1 MTRVRASKAWVINGA
16 LVVLLAGA
24 GFGIYQAFSPEP
36 STAQAQS
43 RSTPVRRATVTETIS
58 AAGTLAS
65 SYTGAANFATAGKVT
80 SIDVKVGDVVSAGQK
95 LATVDSTQAA
105 KQLQVAK
112 ANLAVAQ
119 DSLDAAEDAEDTPAT
134 GQNSQN
140 GQNST
145 QSAANSVTSAQ
156 AKLDQAQLDVQTAQE
171 TLDNTTL
178 YAPGAGTVTAVN
190 GTVGQ
195 QSASGSASSSTSS
208 QSSSSG
214 SGQGGQGSSNS
225 TASSSS
231 SSGSSGFITITN
243 MTGLVVNTSVA
254 EIDVS
259 KVKAG
264 QKATVTLNALPDKP
278 VQATVSSVNL
288 TPTTSGSVVSYGAQ
302 LALTDPPDGLRPG
315 QSASVV
321 ITVASADNALS
332 VPAAAVTTAGG
343 TNVVTV
349 QENGQNVTRQVQVGI
364 RGESTVQITSG
375 LTEGENVVL
384 TGASTGTTGTGRTGT
399 GTGGTGGFPG
409 GGTGGFPGGG
419 QRGTGTGGTGT
430 GAGGGFGGRG

>member
-1 MTRVRASKAWVINGA
+1 MTRVRASRAWVINGA
-16 LVVLLAGA
+16 LIVLLAGA
-24 GFGIYQAFSPEP
+24 GFGIYQAFTPASN
-36 STAQAQS
+36 TAQAQS
-43 RSTPVRRATVTETIS
+43 RSTQVRRATVSETIS

-65 SYTGAANFATAGKVT
+65 SYTGAANFTTAGKVT

-112 ANLAVAQ
+112 ANLSVAQ
-119 DSLDAAEDAEDTPAT
+119 DSLDSAEDAEDTPAT
-134 GQNSQN
+134 SQN
-140 GQNST
+140 GQNSS
-145 QSAANSVTSAQ
+145 QNSAQAAANSVTSAQ
-156 AKLDQAQLDVQTAQE
+156 AKLDQAELDVQTAQ
-171 TLDNTTL
+171 TALDNTSL

-195 QSASGSASSSTSS
+195 QSSSGGSASSS
-208 QSSSSG
+208 QSSTSSG

-225 TASSSS
+225 SASTSSSS
-231 SSGSSGFITITN
+231 SSSTGFITITN

-278 VQATVSSVNL
+278 IQATVSSINL

-302 LALTDPPDGLRPG
+302 LALTSPPDGLRPG

-321 ITVASADNALS
+321 ITVAEAQNALS
-332 VPAAAVTTAGG
+332 VPAAAVTTAGN
-343 TNVVTV
+343 TNIVTV
-349 QENGQNVTRQVQVGI
+349 QENGQNVPRQVQIGI

-384 TGASTGTTGTGRTGT
+384 TATAATGTGGTGRTGT

-409 GGTGGFPGGG
+409 GGTGGVPGGG
-419 QRGTGTGGTGT
+419 QRGT

>member
-36 STAQAQS
+36 STAQAQT
-43 RSTPVRRATVTETIS
+43 RSTPVRRATVAETIS

-119 DSLDAAEDAEDTPAT
+119 DNLDSAEDAEDTPAT

-140 GQNST
+140 SA

-156 AKLDQAQLDVQTAQE
+156 AKLDQAELDVQTAQ
-171 TLDNTTL
+171 TALDNTTL
-178 YAPGAGTVTAVN
+178 YAPGAGTVTAIN
-190 GTVGQ
+190 GSVGQ
-195 QSASGSASSSTSS
+195 QASSGSSSSGS
-208 QSSSSG
+208 QSTSSSG

-225 TASSSS
+225 SAASSSS
-231 SSGSSGFITITN
+231 SSGSGFITITN
-243 MTGLVVNTSVA
+243 MTGLVVTTSVA

-259 KVKAG
+259 KVKTG

-278 VQATVSSVNL
+278 VQATVSSINL
-288 TPTTSGSVVSYGAQ
+288 TPTTSGNVVSYGAQ
-302 LALTDPPDGLRPG
+302 LTLTSPPDGLRPG

-321 ITVASADNALS
+321 ITVAEAQNALS
-332 VPAAAVTTAGG
+332 VPAAAVQTVGG
-343 TNVVTV
+343 TTLVTV
-349 QENGQNVTRQVQVGI
+349 QENGRNVTRPVQIGL

-384 TGASTGTTGTGRTGT
+384 TATAATGSTGTGRTGT
-399 GTGGTGGFPG
+399 GGAGGFPG

-419 QRGTGTGGTGT
+419 TGTSTGGT
-430 GAGGGFGGRG
+430 GGFGGRG

>member
-36 STAQAQS
+36 NTAQAQT

-65 SYTGAANFATAGKVT
+65 SYTGAANFSTAGKVT

-119 DSLDAAEDAEDTPAT
+119 DGLDSAEDAEDTPAT

-140 GQNST
+140 SA

-156 AKLDQAQLDVQTAQE
+156 AKLDQAQLDVQTAQ
-171 TLDNTTL
+171 TALDNTTL
-178 YAPGAGTVTAVN
+178 YAPGAGTVTAIN

-195 QSASGSASSSTSS
+195 QSSSGSASSSQTSS
-208 QSSSSG
+208 SSSSSG
-214 SGQGGQGSSNS
+214 SGQGGGQGSSNS
-225 TASSSS
+225 AGVSSSS
-231 SSGSSGFITITN
+231 TSSSGFITITN

-259 KVKAG
+259 KVKTG

-278 VQATVSSVNL
+278 IQATVSSINL

-321 ITVASADNALS
+321 ITVAEAQNALS
-332 VPAAAVTTAGG
+332 VPAAAVTTAGS

-349 QENGQNVTRQVQVGI
+349 QENGRNVPRQVQVGI

-384 TGASTGTTGTGRTGT
+384 TGASAGTTGTGRT

-419 QRGTGTGGTGT
+419 QRGTGTG
-430 GAGGGFGGRG
+430 AGGGFGGRG

>member
-1 MTRVRASKAWVINGA
+1 MTRVRASKAWLINGA

-24 GFGIYQAFSPEP
+24 AFGIYQAFSPAP
-36 STAQAQS
+36 SSAQAQS

-65 SYTGAANFATAGKVT
+65 SYTGAANFSSAGKVT

-95 LATVDSTQAA
+95 LATIDSTQAA

-119 DSLDAAEDAEDTPAT
+119 DNLDTAETAEDTPAT
-134 GQNSQN
+134 SQNSQN
-140 GQNST
+140 GQNSQNAQNSA
-145 QSAANSVTSAQ
+145 QSAANNVTSAQ
-156 AKLDQAQLDVQTAQE
+156 AKLDQAQLDVQTAQQA
-171 TLDNTTL
+171 LDSTTL

-190 GTVGQ
+190 GSVGQ
-195 QSASGSASSSTSS
+195 QSSSGSSASS
-208 QSSSSG
+208 QSSSG
-214 SGQGGQGSSNS
+214 SGQGSQGSSSNS
-225 TASSSS
+225 AASSSS
-231 SSGSSGFITITN
+231 SSSSGSGFITITN
-243 MTGLVVNTSVA
+243 MSGLVVNTSVA

-278 VQATVSSVNL
+278 VQATVSSINL

-302 LALTDPPDGLRPG
+302 LALTSPPDGLRPG

-321 ITVASADNALS
+321 ITVAEAQNALS
-332 VPAAAVTTAGG
+332 VPAAAVQTVGS

-349 QENGQNVTRQVQVGI
+349 QENGQNVSRQVQVGL

-384 TGASTGTTGTGRTGT
+384 TATAATGSGGTDRTG
-399 GTGGTGGFPG
+399 GTGGTGGL

-419 QRGTGTGGTGT
+419 QRGTGTGTGT
-430 GAGGGFGGRG
+430 GGGFGGRG

>member
-1 MTRVRASKAWVINGA
+1 MTRLRARRAWVINGA

-24 GFGIYQAFSPEP
+24 GFGIYQAFTPAA

-43 RSTPVRRATVTETIS
+43 RSTPVRRATVSETIS

-65 SYTGAANFATAGKVT
+65 TYTGAANFTTGGKVT

-95 LATVDSTQAA
+95 LATIDGTTAS

-119 DSLDAAEDAEDTPAT
+119 ENLTDAEDATTTPT
-134 GQNSQN
+134 PSN
-140 GQNST
+140 GQQ
-145 QSAANSVTSAQ
+145 QSAATSVTSLQ
-156 AKLDQAQLDVQTAQE
+156 AKLDQAQLDVQTAQASVDA
-171 TLDNTTL
+171 TVL

-195 QSASGSASSSTSS
+195 QSSSGGSASSSAGTSS
-208 QSSSSG
+208 SA
-214 SGQGGQGSSNS
+214 SGQGGQNSSS
-225 TASSSS
+225 ASSSS
-231 SSGSSGFITITN
+231 SSSASTGFITLTN
-243 MTGLVVNTSVA
+243 MTGLVANTSVA

-259 KVKAG
+259 KVKTG
-264 QKATVTLNALPDKP
+264 QTATVTLNALPDKP
-278 VQATVSSVNL
+278 IQATVSSINL

-302 LALTDPPDGLRPG
+302 LTLTNPPDGLRPG

-321 ITVASADNALS
+321 ITVAQAQNALS
-332 VPAAAVTTAGG
+332 VPAAAVQTVG
-343 TNVVTV
+343 TNSFVTV
-349 QENGQNVTRQVQVGI
+349 QENGQNVPRAVQVGI
-364 RGESTVQITSG
+364 RGESTVEITSG

-384 TGASTGTTGTGRTGT
+384 TATAATGGTGTGR
-399 GTGGTGGFPG
+399 TGGTGGFPG

-419 QRGTGTGGTGT
+419 TRTGGTG
-430 GAGGGFGGRG
+430 GLGGGRG

>member
-36 STAQAQS
+36 NTAQAQT
-43 RSTPVRRATVTETIS
+43 RSTQVRRATVTETIS

-119 DSLDAAEDAEDTPAT
+119 DNLDTAEDAEATPAT
-134 GQNSQN
+134 GQN

-171 TLDNTTL
+171 ALDNTTL

-195 QSASGSASSSTSS
+195 QSSSGSASSSQSS
-208 QSSSSG
+208 SSSSG

-225 TASSSS
+225 AASSSS
-231 SSGSSGFITITN
+231 SSSSSGFITITN

-259 KVKAG
+259 KVKTG

-278 VQATVSSVNL
+278 IQATVSSINL

-302 LALTDPPDGLRPG
+302 LALTAPPDGLRPG

-332 VPAAAVTTAGG
+332 VPAAAVTTAGN

-349 QENGQNVTRQVQVGI
+349 QENGQNVTRQVQIGI

-375 LTEGENVVL
+375 LTEGESVVL
-384 TGASTGTTGTGRTGT
+384 TGASATTGTGRTGT

-409 GGTGGFPGGG
+409 GGTGGFPGG
-419 QRGTGTGGTGT
+419 QRGTGT